1 MALVGPPNSG
11 KSTLFNRLT
20 GLRQKVANYPG
31 VTVEQRVGRLNGI
44 GRDDLTLIDL
54 PGIYGLDSY
63 SEDARVAVD
72 VLHGEMPGTPAPDAI
87 LLVLDSLQLRRQL
100 MLAAPV
106 LALGLPTLVLL
117 NMSDLMEARGGRVD
131 TLALAQE
138 LGVPVAK
145 ISATR
150 GAGLDSITHF
160 LNRKAEAEQPVPA
173 EGKIELPVMGNPRSY
188 RQWATGI
195 STRTKYKAPLSNAW
209 TKRID
214 GVLLHKIWGPLIFL
228 AVVFAVFQVVFS
240 IGQPLSDGFG
250 NLLNAGGDRIGA
262 LLGHNWV
269 ESLLID
275 GVWRG
280 VASVLVFLPQILL
293 LFLFIGVLEDSG
305 YLARAALIADRVMR
319 SIGLNGKAF
328 IPLLSAYACAVPA
341 IMATRTIENKRD
353 RFATILVAPF
363 MTCSARLPIYMLMIA
378 AFIPNTPLLGDLFG
392 LRAAV
397 MLSLYV
403 LGFVAAL
410 GTARLLKS
418 SILKASS
425 APFILELPQYRL
437 PTVRSLSLRLVD
449 RGKVFLRQ
457 AGTVIL
463 AVTLVLWVLSHVP
476 FHTDLTTSV
485 IGRLGHLIEPAIQPL
500 GFNWKIGI
508 GLLTSVV
515 AREVIVGTLGTLY
528 GADPATQS
536 LGLQAALR
544 HDLTLGGAMAA
555 AWLAGLHYWRF
566 GVPITVA
573 AGAATLSAAVIAVV
587 FALMPDLNGH
597 LASAVVIACGL
608 AVFAAAMRFDMADPA
623 RVTRKTDIAF
633 WLHLLSAP
641 LIVQPLIFG
650 FLGGLQ
656 DLDTRRALG
665 IIAIFLGLGLVAVII
680 DRRAI
685 LVSGLAYA
693 GFAFGAL
700 IHRPGSN
707 MKRPPR
713 LFWRWAFS
721 CSP

>member
-1 MALVGPPNSG
+1 MSDCCTPTATIDVPIEPRVAGRIRTVALVGPPNSG

-44 GRDDLTLIDL
+44 GRSDLLLIDL

-72 VLHGEMPGTPAPDAI
+72 VLHGEMPGTPTPDAI

-117 NMSDLMEARGGRVD
+117 NMSDLMEARGGQVD

-150 GAGLDSITHF
+150 GVGLDAVTHF
-160 LNRKAEAEQPVPA
+160 LNRKAEPERSIAPA
-173 EGKIELPVMGNPRSY
+173 AGRIELPVMGNPRSY
-188 RQWATGI
+188 RQWAHGV
-195 STRTKYKAPLSNAW
+195 SSRTKYKAPLSNEW

-214 GVLLHKIWGPLIFL
+214 GVLLHRIWGPLVFL
-228 AVVFAVFQVVFS
+228 VVVFAVFQVVFS
-240 IGQPLSDGFG
+240 IGQPLNDGLG
-250 NLLNAGGDRIGA
+250 DVLNAAGEKIGA
-262 LLGHNWV
+262 LMGHNWV

-378 AFIPNTPLLGDLFG
+378 AFIPNKPILGDLFG

-410 GTARLLKS
+410 GTAWLLKS

-425 APFILELPQYRL
+425 APFILELPQYRF
-437 PTVRSLSLRLVD
+437 PTVRSLGLRLMD

-463 AVTLVLWVLSHVP
+463 AVTIVLWILSHIP
-476 FHTDLTTSV
+476 FHADLAGSL
-485 IGRLGHLIEPAIQPL
+485 IGRLGQLIEPAIKPL

-508 GLLTSVV
+508 GLLTSVM

-544 HDLTLGGAMAA
+544 HDLTLGGAMALVVFFA
-555 AWLAGLHYWRF
+555 FAMQCTSTIAIVRRETNSWRWPALQFAYMSVLAY
-566 GVPITVA
+566 VA
-573 AGAATLSAAVIAVV
+573 ALVTNQVIVHWV
-587 FALMPDLNGH
+587 
-597 LASAVVIACGL
+597 
-608 AVFAAAMRFDMADPA
+608 R
-623 RVTRKTDIAF
+623 
-633 WLHLLSAP
+633 
-641 LIVQPLIFG
+641 
-650 FLGGLQ
+650 
-656 DLDTRRALG
+656 
-665 IIAIFLGLGLVAVII
+665 
-680 DRRAI
+680 
-685 LVSGLAYA
+685 
-693 GFAFGAL
+693 
-700 IHRPGSN
+700 
-707 MKRPPR
+707 
-713 LFWRWAFS
+713 
-721 CSP
+721 

>member
-1 MALVGPPNSG
+1 MSDCCTPTATIDVPIEPRVAGRIRTVALVGPPNSG

-44 GRDDLTLIDL
+44 GRSDLLLIDL

-72 VLHGEMPGTPAPDAI
+72 VLHGEMPGTPTPDAI

-117 NMSDLMEARGGRVD
+117 NMSDLMEARGGQVD

-150 GAGLDSITHF
+150 GVGLDAVTHF
-160 LNRKAEAEQPVPA
+160 LNRKAELERSIAPA
-173 EGKIELPVMGNPRSY
+173 AGRIELPVMGNPRSY
-188 RQWATGI
+188 RQWAHGV
-195 STRTKYKAPLSNAW
+195 SSRTKYKAPLSNEW

-214 GVLLHKIWGPLIFL
+214 GVLLHRIWGPLIFL
-228 AVVFAVFQVVFS
+228 VVVFAVFQVVFS
-240 IGQPLSDGFG
+240 IGQPLNDGLG
-250 NLLNAGGDRIGA
+250 DVLNAAGEKIGA
-262 LLGHNWV
+262 LMGHNWV

-378 AFIPNTPLLGDLFG
+378 AFIPNKPILGDLFG

-410 GTARLLKS
+410 GTAWLLKS

-425 APFILELPQYRL
+425 APFILELPQYRF
-437 PTVRSLSLRLVD
+437 PTVRSLGLRLMD

-463 AVTLVLWVLSHVP
+463 AVTIVLWILSHIP
-476 FHTDLTTSV
+476 FHADLAGSL
-485 IGRLGHLIEPAIQPL
+485 IGRLGQLIEPVIKPL

-508 GLLTSVV
+508 GLLTSVM

-544 HDLTLGGAMAA
+544 HDLTLGGAMALVVFFA
-555 AWLAGLHYWRF
+555 FAMQCTSTIAIVRRETNSWRWPALQFAYMSVLAY
-566 GVPITVA
+566 VA
-573 AGAATLSAAVIAVV
+573 ALVTNQVIVHWV
-587 FALMPDLNGH
+587 
-597 LASAVVIACGL
+597 
-608 AVFAAAMRFDMADPA
+608 R
-623 RVTRKTDIAF
+623 
-633 WLHLLSAP
+633 
-641 LIVQPLIFG
+641 
-650 FLGGLQ
+650 
-656 DLDTRRALG
+656 
-665 IIAIFLGLGLVAVII
+665 
-680 DRRAI
+680 
-685 LVSGLAYA
+685 
-693 GFAFGAL
+693 
-700 IHRPGSN
+700 
-707 MKRPPR
+707 
-713 LFWRWAFS
+713 
-721 CSP
+721 